1 METIYK
7 KQESNLVQKN
17 MRQKQMKTMKI
28 NYSKNFLR
36 YAHIGSASHKDEII
50 NRTICGCFY
59 CENLYFS
66 TEIEQW
72 YVEDRIST
80 GGETAICPKC
90 HIDSVLSDRFP
101 IFDKKFLSAM
111 KKYWFF

>member
-1 METIYK
+1 MGH
-7 KQESNLVQKN
+7 
-17 MRQKQMKTMKI
+17 KQMKPIKI
-28 NYSKNFLR
+28 NYRKNFLR
-36 YAHIGSASHKDEII
+36 NAHNGSASHKDEII
-50 NRTICGCFY
+50 NRTVCGCFY
-59 CENLYFS
+59 CENLFFS

-72 YVEDRIST
+72 YVEDRRGT

-90 HIDSVLSDRFP
+90 HIDAVLSDRFP